1 MDKEYK
7 CKQCYRCYYY
17 NAYYTKGNFKFN
29 KVKIG
34 FCVKKQK
41 DVDNHGTCDCWSLE
55 SELIS
60 SIRKKKS
67 LNKLHELLEQISE
80 IRQIL
85 EEAKE
90 DEV

>member
-17 NAYYTKGNFKFN
+17 NAYYTKGNFKYN
-29 KVKIG
+29 KTKIG
-34 FCVKKQK
+34 FCIKKQK
-41 DVDNHGTCDCWSLE
+41 EVDNHGTCDRWSLD
-55 SELIS
+55 SNVIN
-60 SIRKKKS
+60 SIRKNKS
-67 LNKLHELLEQISE
+67 LNKLYELLGQLSE

-85 EEAKE
+85 EETKE

>member
-7 CKQCYRCYYY
+7 CKQCCRCHYYY
-17 NAYYTKGNFKFN
+17 AYYTKGNFKFN

-34 FCVKKQK
+34 FCSKKQRE
-41 DVDNHGTCDCWSLE
+41 VDNHGTCDCWSLE
-55 SELIS
+55 SELIN